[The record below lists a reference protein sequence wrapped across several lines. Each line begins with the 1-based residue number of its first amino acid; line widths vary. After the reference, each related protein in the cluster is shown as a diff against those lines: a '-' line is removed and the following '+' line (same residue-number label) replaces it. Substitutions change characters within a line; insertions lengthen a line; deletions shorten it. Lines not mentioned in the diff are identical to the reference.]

1 MTIHWITTESDDV
14 FAALEAVE
22 RAVTAG
28 DHGVAPPAP
37 AASGSNAEY
46 DSYLAESLGAA
57 HATWAI
63 DQQAIVVSS
72 RPGLAAA
79 INAFQR
85 LFRRLTWWHTLPQWQ
100 QATTFHGAVVRVID
114 VLLDRQRLLG
124 IRIGQLESANTKAHI
139 FALEQQIQALRDEQ
153 RELRRRI
160 AELEQATEGNGR

>member
-1 MTIHWITTESDDV
+1 MPGSSTEPDPYLTESLSV
-14 FAALEAVE
+14 
-22 RAVTAG
+22 
-28 DHGVAPPAP
+28 
-37 AASGSNAEY
+37 
-46 DSYLAESLGAA
+46 A

-79 INAFQR
+79 INAFQG

-100 QATTFHGAVVRVID
+100 QATTFHGAIVRVID

-124 IRIGQLESANTKAHI
+124 IRIGQLESANTRAHI

-153 RELRRRI
+153 RELRRRV
-160 AELEQATEGNGR
+160 AELERAAGDDGR